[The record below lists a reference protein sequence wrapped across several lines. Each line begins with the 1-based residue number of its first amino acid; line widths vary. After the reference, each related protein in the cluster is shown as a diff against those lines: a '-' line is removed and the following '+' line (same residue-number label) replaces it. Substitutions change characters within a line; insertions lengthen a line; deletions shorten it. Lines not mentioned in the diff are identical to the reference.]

1 MYDARFSIGSQSTE
15 LQNINDVPSEGIVR
29 WESRC
34 LYINRL
40 FDGGIIPGFT
50 FTLSGEAGTGKT
62 TLAYHILEEYSATG
76 FKCGYASNEESITQL
91 KNKALRLQM
100 DKFRIAHTPILAD
113 ILEMMEELDI
123 IVIDS
128 LQGILIPGETKQ
140 VEKKAL
146 NAIVAYAKEYSC
158 SVILVTHATKAGQ
171 EKGDSSVGHIVD
183 GRIIIKH
190 GLSEAFLMSG
200 PRIVD
205 ILKHRE
211 SETGSMVFEMTALG
225 LDINNPFFN
234 GLKEISAKAY
244 KKR

>member
-1 MYDARFSIGSQSTE
+1 MLTARFSIGAQSTE
-15 LQNINDVPSEGIVR
+15 LREIKDVQSEGIVR

-34 LYINRL
+34 IYINRL

-50 FTLSGEAGTGKT
+50 FTLSGESGTGKT
-62 TLAYHILEEYSATG
+62 TLAYHILEEYGANN

-100 DKFRIAHTPILAD
+100 NNFRIAHTPILAD

-146 NAIVAYAKEYSC
+146 NAIVAYAKEYNC
-158 SVILVTHATKAGQ
+158 SVILIVHATKAGT
-171 EKGDSSVGHIVD
+171 EKGDSSIGHIVD
-183 GRIIIKH
+183 GRLIIHK
-190 GLSEAFLMSG
+190 GLDEAFLMSG

-205 ILKHRE
+205 VVKHRE

-225 LDINNPFFN
+225 FDINRPFFN
-234 GLKEISAKAY
+234 GLKTISPK
-244 KKR
+244 